1 MVEIFWIELLG
12 IQLDGK
18 LFILG
23 DQVLNPLG

>member
-23 DQVLNPLG
+23 GQVLNPLG